1 MEKLQF
7 HKIHLP
13 PFAALLFLL
22 QFLSVAYSLTDNYF
36 INCGSATNAN
46 TDFRNFVGDL
56 NSSDSISSS
65 FSFTGHSSAVTNS
78 NQSSGTSSTLYQT
91 ARIFRSNSSYEF
103 DIPNNDIYFVRLHF
117 FAFST
122 PTDLSTAL
130 FDVWTSG
137 SSLLLNFTGKN
148 SSNFPIKEFFLPISP
163 GKFNVYF
170 LPRGSSFAFINAIEV
185 FPANDSYI
193 PDEAKQISSAG
204 SNNTYRGLRS
214 WALQTIYRI
223 NVGGPK
229 ITPENDTLWRN
240 WVSEEDDIYFDKSG
254 NATTVSHPSEPNY
267 EGNVRESI
275 SESTAPT
282 LVYQTAAKPKDTSGD
297 FNLTWS
303 FNVDK
308 SAGYLVRVHFCDI
321 ISESANILN
330 FSLHVYNNFSMLID
344 PYEYGGDQLAVP
356 FYIDFVVY
364 SGDSGHLNIR
374 IGPSVDTS
382 IILNS
387 AFLNGLEIMKILG
400 NSGITLR
407 LQEHKKKNVFI
418 IIGSILGGLGLIC
431 ILVAVF
437 FLVFRCRKPKSIETS
452 DWSPLPGGGSSHSR
466 MTEGT
471 IPNMNLGLKMP
482 FSEIQLATKNF
493 DVKLRI
499 GKGGFGIVYK
509 GTLKNGTKIAVK
521 RSDPGMSIEKDDMP
535 AIMDDGSYTRDSE
548 FLSVAFSLTDNY
560 FFINCGTATNA
571 NTDRNFVGD
580 LNSSDSISS
589 SFSFTG
595 HSSAVTNSNPSSGT
609 SSTLYQTARIFR
621 SNSSYEFDI
630 PNNDIYFVRLHF
642 FAFSTPTD
650 LSTALFD
657 VWTSGS
663 SLLLNFTGKNS
674 SNSPIITEFFLPIS
688 PGKFNVYFLPRGSSF
703 AFINAIEVFPAVDS
717 YIPDEAKQISSAGS
731 NNTYR
736 GLRSWTLQTI
746 YRINVGGPKITPEN
760 DTLWRNWVSEEDDG
774 YLVNSGST
782 TSVFHSSKPD
792 YGGNVSESI
801 SESTAPT
808 LVYQTAAKPKN
819 TSGNFNLTWSFKVDK
834 SAGHLVRVHFCDII
848 SESANTLNFS
858 LHIYNN
864 FSMLIN
870 PYEYGY
876 DLAVPFYIDF
886 VVYSDDSGHLNIG
899 IGPSVDTIL
908 NSAFLNGLEIMKILG
923 NSGITLSLQE
933 HKKKNVFI
941 IVGSILGGLGLICIL
956 VAVFFLVL
964 RCRKPKSIETSDWS
978 PLTGGGSSHSRMTE
992 GTIPNMNLGLKIP
1005 FSEIQLATKNFDAK
1019 LRIGKGGFGIVYKG
1033 TLKNGTKIAVKRSD
1047 PGMSI
1052 ERDDMPG
1059 IMDDGSYTR
1068 DSEFLSV
1075 AYSLTDN
1082 YFINC
1087 GSATNASTDFR
1098 NFVGDWNSSD
1108 SISSFSFTR
1117 HSSTVTNSNQSS
1129 GTSSTLYQTARI
1141 FRSNSSYE
1149 FDIPNN
1155 DIYFVRLHFFAF
1167 STPTDLSTALFDV
1180 WTSGS
1185 SLLLNFPGKNSSNS
1199 PIIKE
1204 FFLPISPGKFNVYFL
1219 PQGSSFAFINA
1230 IEVFPA
1236 NDSYIPD
1243 EAQQIS
1249 SAGSNNTYR
1258 GLRSW
1263 ALQTI
1268 YRINVGGPKIT
1279 PENDTL
1285 WRNWVSDTLWRNW
1298 VSEEDDIYFNKS
1310 GNATTVRHPSEP
1322 NYEGNVRESISE
1334 STAPTIVY
1342 QTAAKPKDTSGDF
1355 NLTWSFNVD
1364 KSAGYLVRVHF
1375 CDIISESANILNFSL
1390 HVYNNFSM
1398 LIDPYEYGGDQL
1410 AVPFYIDFVV
1420 YSDDSGHLN
1429 IGIGPSVDTMLNSS
1443 FLNGLEIMKILG
1455 NSGITLSLQEHE
1467 KKNVF
1472 IIVGSILGGKPK
1484 SIETSDWPPLPG
1496 GGSSHSRMTKGT
1508 IPTMNL
1514 KLKIPF
1520 DEIQFATKN
1529 FETKLLIGKGGFGNV
1544 YRGTLRSGTEVA
1556 VKRSEPGSGQGL
1568 PEFQTEIMVLSKIR
1582 HRHLVSLIG
1591 YCDERSEM
1599 ILVYEFMGQWEFK
1612 GSPICFR

>member
-22 QFLSVAYSLTDNYF
+22 Q
-36 INCGSATNAN
+36 
-46 TDFRNFVGDL
+46 
-56 NSSDSISSS
+56 
-65 FSFTGHSSAVTNS
+65 
-78 NQSSGTSSTLYQT
+78 
-91 ARIFRSNSSYEF
+91 
-103 DIPNNDIYFVRLHF
+103 
-117 FAFST
+117 
-122 PTDLSTAL
+122 
-130 FDVWTSG
+130 
-137 SSLLLNFTGKN
+137 
-148 SSNFPIKEFFLPISP
+148 
-163 GKFNVYF
+163 
-170 LPRGSSFAFINAIEV
+170 
-185 FPANDSYI
+185 
-193 PDEAKQISSAG
+193 
-204 SNNTYRGLRS
+204 
-214 WALQTIYRI
+214 
-223 NVGGPK
+223 
-229 ITPENDTLWRN
+229 
-240 WVSEEDDIYFDKSG
+240 
-254 NATTVSHPSEPNY
+254 
-267 EGNVRESI
+267 
-275 SESTAPT
+275 
-282 LVYQTAAKPKDTSGD
+282 
-297 FNLTWS
+297 
-303 FNVDK
+303 
-308 SAGYLVRVHFCDI
+308 
-321 ISESANILN
+321 
-330 FSLHVYNNFSMLID
+330 
-344 PYEYGGDQLAVP
+344 
-356 FYIDFVVY
+356 
-364 SGDSGHLNIR
+364 
-374 IGPSVDTS
+374 
-382 IILNS
+382 
-387 AFLNGLEIMKILG
+387 
-400 NSGITLR
+400 
-407 LQEHKKKNVFI
+407 
-418 IIGSILGGLGLIC
+418 
-431 ILVAVF
+431 
-437 FLVFRCRKPKSIETS
+437 
-452 DWSPLPGGGSSHSR
+452 
-466 MTEGT
+466 
-471 IPNMNLGLKMP
+471 
-482 FSEIQLATKNF
+482 
-493 DVKLRI
+493 
-499 GKGGFGIVYK
+499 
-509 GTLKNGTKIAVK
+509 
-521 RSDPGMSIEKDDMP
+521 
-535 AIMDDGSYTRDSE
+535 
-548 FLSVAFSLTDNY
+548 
-560 FFINCGTATNA
+560 
-571 NTDRNFVGD
+571 
-580 LNSSDSISS
+580 
-589 SFSFTG
+589 
-595 HSSAVTNSNPSSGT
+595 
-609 SSTLYQTARIFR
+609 
-621 SNSSYEFDI
+621 
-630 PNNDIYFVRLHF
+630 
-642 FAFSTPTD
+642 
-650 LSTALFD
+650 
-657 VWTSGS
+657 
-663 SLLLNFTGKNS
+663 
-674 SNSPIITEFFLPIS
+674 
-688 PGKFNVYFLPRGSSF
+688 
-703 AFINAIEVFPAVDS
+703 
-717 YIPDEAKQISSAGS
+717 
-731 NNTYR
+731 
-736 GLRSWTLQTI
+736 
-746 YRINVGGPKITPEN
+746 
-760 DTLWRNWVSEEDDG
+760 
-774 YLVNSGST
+774 
-782 TSVFHSSKPD
+782 
-792 YGGNVSESI
+792 
-801 SESTAPT
+801 
-808 LVYQTAAKPKN
+808 
-819 TSGNFNLTWSFKVDK
+819 
-834 SAGHLVRVHFCDII
+834 
-848 SESANTLNFS
+848 
-858 LHIYNN
+858 
-864 FSMLIN
+864 
-870 PYEYGY
+870 
-876 DLAVPFYIDF
+876 
-886 VVYSDDSGHLNIG
+886 
-899 IGPSVDTIL
+899 
-908 NSAFLNGLEIMKILG
+908 
-923 NSGITLSLQE
+923 
-933 HKKKNVFI
+933 
-941 IVGSILGGLGLICIL
+941 
-956 VAVFFLVL
+956 
-964 RCRKPKSIETSDWS
+964 
-978 PLTGGGSSHSRMTE
+978 
-992 GTIPNMNLGLKIP
+992 
-1005 FSEIQLATKNFDAK
+1005 
-1019 LRIGKGGFGIVYKG
+1019 
-1033 TLKNGTKIAVKRSD
+1033 
-1047 PGMSI
+1047 
-1052 ERDDMPG
+1052 
-1059 IMDDGSYTR
+1059 
-1068 DSEFLSV
+1068 FLSV

-1129 GTSSTLYQTARI
+1129 
-1141 FRSNSSYE
+1141 
-1149 FDIPNN
+1149 
-1155 DIYFVRLHFFAF
+1155 
-1167 STPTDLSTALFDV
+1167 ALFDV

-1472 IIVGSILGGKPK
+1472 IIVGSILGGLGLICILVAVFFLVLRCRKPK

>member
-521 RSDPGMSIEKDDMP
+521 RSDPG
-535 AIMDDGSYTRDSE
+535 
-548 FLSVAFSLTDNY
+548 
-560 FFINCGTATNA
+560 
-571 NTDRNFVGD
+571 
-580 LNSSDSISS
+580 
-589 SFSFTG
+589 
-595 HSSAVTNSNPSSGT
+595 
-609 SSTLYQTARIFR
+609 
-621 SNSSYEFDI
+621 
-630 PNNDIYFVRLHF
+630 
-642 FAFSTPTD
+642 
-650 LSTALFD
+650 
-657 VWTSGS
+657 
-663 SLLLNFTGKNS
+663 
-674 SNSPIITEFFLPIS
+674 
-688 PGKFNVYFLPRGSSF
+688 
-703 AFINAIEVFPAVDS
+703 
-717 YIPDEAKQISSAGS
+717 
-731 NNTYR
+731 
-736 GLRSWTLQTI
+736 
-746 YRINVGGPKITPEN
+746 
-760 DTLWRNWVSEEDDG
+760 
-774 YLVNSGST
+774 
-782 TSVFHSSKPD
+782 
-792 YGGNVSESI
+792 
-801 SESTAPT
+801 
-808 LVYQTAAKPKN
+808 
-819 TSGNFNLTWSFKVDK
+819 
-834 SAGHLVRVHFCDII
+834 
-848 SESANTLNFS
+848 
-858 LHIYNN
+858 
-864 FSMLIN
+864 
-870 PYEYGY
+870 
-876 DLAVPFYIDF
+876 
-886 VVYSDDSGHLNIG
+886 
-899 IGPSVDTIL
+899 
-908 NSAFLNGLEIMKILG
+908 
-923 NSGITLSLQE
+923 
-933 HKKKNVFI
+933 
-941 IVGSILGGLGLICIL
+941 
-956 VAVFFLVL
+956 
-964 RCRKPKSIETSDWS
+964 
-978 PLTGGGSSHSRMTE
+978 
-992 GTIPNMNLGLKIP
+992 
-1005 FSEIQLATKNFDAK
+1005 
-1019 LRIGKGGFGIVYKG
+1019 
-1033 TLKNGTKIAVKRSD
+1033 
-1047 PGMSI
+1047 
-1052 ERDDMPG
+1052 
-1059 IMDDGSYTR
+1059 
-1068 DSEFLSV
+1068 
-1075 AYSLTDN
+1075 
-1082 YFINC
+1082 
-1087 GSATNASTDFR
+1087 
-1098 NFVGDWNSSD
+1098 
-1108 SISSFSFTR
+1108 
-1117 HSSTVTNSNQSS
+1117 
-1129 GTSSTLYQTARI
+1129 
-1141 FRSNSSYE
+1141 
-1149 FDIPNN
+1149 
-1155 DIYFVRLHFFAF
+1155 
-1167 STPTDLSTALFDV
+1167 
-1180 WTSGS
+1180 
-1185 SLLLNFPGKNSSNS
+1185 
-1199 PIIKE
+1199 
-1204 FFLPISPGKFNVYFL
+1204 
-1219 PQGSSFAFINA
+1219 
-1230 IEVFPA
+1230 
-1236 NDSYIPD
+1236 
-1243 EAQQIS
+1243 
-1249 SAGSNNTYR
+1249 
-1258 GLRSW
+1258 
-1263 ALQTI
+1263 
-1268 YRINVGGPKIT
+1268 
-1279 PENDTL
+1279 
-1285 WRNWVSDTLWRNW
+1285 
-1298 VSEEDDIYFNKS
+1298 
-1310 GNATTVRHPSEP
+1310 
-1322 NYEGNVRESISE
+1322 
-1334 STAPTIVY
+1334 
-1342 QTAAKPKDTSGDF
+1342 
-1355 NLTWSFNVD
+1355 
-1364 KSAGYLVRVHF
+1364 
-1375 CDIISESANILNFSL
+1375 
-1390 HVYNNFSM
+1390 
-1398 LIDPYEYGGDQL
+1398 
-1410 AVPFYIDFVV
+1410 
-1420 YSDDSGHLN
+1420 
-1429 IGIGPSVDTMLNSS
+1429 
-1443 FLNGLEIMKILG
+1443 
-1455 NSGITLSLQEHE
+1455 
-1467 KKNVF
+1467 
-1472 IIVGSILGGKPK
+1472 
-1484 SIETSDWPPLPG
+1484 
-1496 GGSSHSRMTKGT
+1496 
-1508 IPTMNL
+1508 
-1514 KLKIPF
+1514 
-1520 DEIQFATKN
+1520 
-1529 FETKLLIGKGGFGNV
+1529 
-1544 YRGTLRSGTEVA
+1544 
-1556 VKRSEPGSGQGL
+1556 SGQGL

-1599 ILVYEFMGQWEFK
+1599 ILVYEFMANGTLRDHLYASDKPPLSWKQRLEICIGAARGLHYLHK
-1612 GSPICFR
+1612 GSAGGIIHRDVKPTNILLDKSNVAKVADFGLSKSGPLDDTHVSTTVKGTIGYLDPEYFKSQQLTEKSDVYSFGVVLLEVLCARPAIDSTLPREQANLAEWAMLCKNKGLLEDIIDPSLKDQIDPNSLRKFIETTEKCLQECGTDRPTMGDILWDLEYALQLQQTAMPREPHEDSTIGGSAALAMPNVWRFPSISMSIEKDDMPAIMDDGSYTRDSEVFSQLKADASR